1 MQYSTDKYEYAT
13 VASMFDKNLFTRY
26 LSAKYPESGCRPV
39 YVKNSLNPY
48 ADYLKRAKEYFHKKD
63 FVLREIP
70 RSKEH
75 HGPASGSE
83 FLEDRPGFRRVDSG
97 GHSEC
102 VVELLGLDEARQN
115 MVYDRES
122 VRAVYEGS
130 PDDRRA
136 APAGKSRIV
145 IIDRNERSMTLT
157 LERCPDTQI
166 LTIRYNTYQ
175 IDRQIDAIRTL
186 QFRPAPGHAGLLRLI
201 GGSREWPVAREGE
214 VDSWFILKEGRDGV
228 EAQKRFIRMALGT
241 PDFAFLEGPPGSG
254 KTTVLAELVMQL
266 ASAGKRVLFCS
277 STHVAVDNLLE
288 RIVLEAGGM
297 PVDLIPLR
305 IGDSGRITSAEVG
318 KYQYDTYL
326 ATVKKQI
333 KSHLSGQK
341 RKTGSQEALLEL
353 LERGDDTAGTIARDC
368 ANLVCGTTIGIL
380 RYPGIRDGTDRFDYM
395 ILDEASK
402 TTFQEFLV
410 PAIFAD
416 RWIVAGDANQL
427 SPYTDDEEISMHVD
441 TCMPDGVLKVACADV
456 FAAKKGRSAIIVET
470 ADARVKETYMKRCE
484 RLGVEALDADLSYA
498 ERAVGRGTVMV
509 GSSVSL
515 TGLPVPKCT
524 YVIRNV
530 PEPWAAVQRQR
541 SGDGAVGWLGRAREP
556 DYSWSGEVGWRI
568 RTRPSPDGESKARI
582 AKEICDLL
590 PDGDADISDRL
601 EEVQR
606 IALPSIL
613 DSLREGAAL
622 VGGIPAGSLQERRG
636 LLEWQFR
643 MHPDIASFS
652 HRRVYGG
659 RALKTPDFVAS
670 ERSWDYGRYGSR
682 LLWLDVRGKTTR
694 RGVSFAN
701 EKEAELISCELQS
714 FLDFAH
720 VNRKADGTGW
730 TVALL
735 SFYTGQAA
743 VLKEQVRRLGGRG
756 FGSEFTIDLDGEP
769 LRIVVHTVDRFQGHE
784 SDLVFLSMARNHP
797 TIFLNQI
804 NRINVAITRARY
816 QCVIVGDA
824 EAMRRGGPPLEY
836 LVGDIPI
843 VGGSW
848 TW

>member
-1 MQYSTDKYEYAT
+1 ML
-13 VASMFDKNLFTRY
+13 DKNLFTCH
-26 LSAKYPESGCRPV
+26 LSSKYPKSGYRPV
-39 YVKNSLNPY
+39 DVRNRLRPY

-63 FVLREIP
+63 FVLCEIP
-70 RSKEH
+70 RSKERH
-75 HGPASGSE
+75 RQASDLE
-83 FLEDRPGFRRVDSG
+83 ILEDRPGFRRVDNG

-102 VVELLGLDEARQN
+102 VVELLGLDEAKQN
-115 MVYDRES
+115 ILYDNEG

-130 PDDRRA
+130 PDDRKA
-136 APAGKSRIV
+136 ALASKGRIA
-145 IIDRNERSMTLT
+145 ITDRNERKMTLT
-157 LERCPDTQI
+157 LARRPDTQT

-175 IDRQIDAIRTL
+175 IDRQINAIKTL
-186 QFRPAPGHAGLLRLI
+186 QFRPALGHAGLLRLI
-201 GGSREWPVAREGE
+201 GGSREWPVAREGK
-214 VDSWFILKEGRDGV
+214 VDSWFILKEGHNGV
-228 EAQKRFIRMALGT
+228 EEQKRFVLMALGT

-288 RIVLEAGGM
+288 RIVLEAGSM

-305 IGDSGRITSAEVG
+305 IGDSGRITSAEVR

-333 KSHLSGQK
+333 ECHLSGQK

-410 PAIFAD
+410 PAVFAD
-416 RWIVAGDANQL
+416 HWIVAGDANQL
-427 SPYTDDEEISMHVD
+427 SPYTDDEEIAMHVD
-441 TCMPDGVLKVACADV
+441 TCMPDGALKDACADV
-456 FAAKKGRSAIIVET
+456 FTAKKGRSAIIVGT
-470 ADARVKETYMKRCE
+470 ADARVKETYVERCE
-484 RLGVEALDADLSYA
+484 RLGVEALDADLSY
-498 ERAVGRGTVMV
+498 VGRTVDRGTVAV
-509 GSSVSL
+509 GAPASL
-515 TGLPVPKCT
+515 ARLPVPKCI
-524 YVIRNV
+524 YVVRNV
-530 PEPWAAVQRQR
+530 PEPRAAVQRQR
-541 SGDGAVGWLGRAREP
+541 SGGGAVGWLGRAREP

-568 RTRPSPDGESKARI
+568 RTRPSPDGENKARI
-582 AKEICDLL
+582 AEEICDLL

-606 IALPSIL
+606 VALPSIL
-613 DSLREGAAL
+613 DSLREDAAL
-622 VGGIPAGSLQERRG
+622 VGGIPAGRLQERRG

-670 ERSWDYGRYGSR
+670 ERDWDYGRYGSR

-694 RGVSFAN
+694 RGASFAN
-701 EKEAELISCELQS
+701 EKEAELISCELRS
-714 FLDFAH
+714 FLDFARA
-720 VNRKADGTGW
+720 NRKADGTGW

-756 FGSEFTIDLDGEP
+756 FGSEFTIDLDGES

-784 SDLVFLSMARNHP
+784 SDLVFLSIARNHS

-824 EAMRRGGPPLEY
+824 EAMRHGGPPLEY
-836 LVGDIPI
+836 LAVDIPT
-843 VGGSW
+843 VGGSG